1 MLEFVTLSLFL
12 SLPIYLYLQEVFISH
27 QDWRFCLRHM
37 WQEEPQRSW
46 DTDGQIGSCEGM
58 EPGGT
63 MRPRGLQ
70 RWCPSLALHPR
81 GPSPRASLPAAG
93 PRLLPAPAAPSRPC
107 FSPFPVAFAD
117 SSYSPL
123 WRSATR
129 SGGKRGFRDTRSTVR
144 GAGSK
149 FRKAPPS
156 GERGEN
162 WGSASDEER
171 TSDDAGR
178 GWGRR
183 AGACHGSRRRDG
195 PQGCCQGEGWSP
207 GLLWEPSFCLSAHFI
222 IPEGSGPDSRTATHE
237 VKLSKGERLGHWGLS
252 RWCRQASCGSVIL
265 ASSERFWRNWAD
277 LTHFKFTHKHFSHVL
292 KSCQVY
298 NFQDIINDKFK
309 LNCYF
314 YIPKVFVRL

>member
-1 MLEFVTLSLFL
+1 MILEFVTLSLFL
-12 SLPIYLYLQEVFISH
+12 SLPIYTYLQEVFISH

-93 PRLLPAPAAPSRPC
+93 PRLLPAPAAPPRPC
-107 FSPFPVAFAD
+107 FSPCPVAFAD

-123 WRSATR
+123 WRSATC
-129 SGGKRGFRDTRSTVR
+129 GGKRGFRDTWSTVR
-144 GAGSK
+144 GVGSK
-149 FRKAPPS
+149 SRNAPPS

-195 PQGCCQGEGWSP
+195 PQGCFQGEGWAP
-207 GLLWEPSFCLSAHFI
+207 GMLRPPLGALLLPLSTFHH
-222 IPEGSGPDSRTATHE
+222 S
-237 VKLSKGERLGHWGLS
+237 WGFG
-252 RWCRQASCGSVIL
+252 AG
-265 ASSERFWRNWAD
+265 
-277 LTHFKFTHKHFSHVL
+277 
-292 KSCQVY
+292 
-298 NFQDIINDKFK
+298 FQDCDSWGQAFQGWKVGSLGPFPLMQTGK
-309 LNCYF
+309 LWVCDPLF
-314 YIPKVFVRL
+314 LWKILEKLGRPHTF